1 LVKEATNRP
10 LSRILV
16 FNFFAGI
23 KARGIPVY
31 ARGLEECFRRLDI
44 EHVELRAPGWVGRC
58 PTSVQN
64 VLFVLAEQL
73 WAPVMARWHRC
84 TWVIYPYNSCGVF
97 DALTGRSV
105 LVVHDLIPNRLK
117 NVGLS
122 ARYIRLCQAWH
133 AKRGRPVATVSKHTL
148 RQLERV
154 RQFDACPK
162 YLWANPFYAFEA
174 QLDALNRQAAVID
187 DDASRASHRTVLMCT
202 GMGPNKDFRG
212 ALALLATIPAAIRPR
227 VRLFGFGD
235 DAQLAQRR
243 VDKLPEEW
251 RAHVE
256 VMPRLS
262 LEDTVRTF
270 RAADL
275 VWVHSKAEGF
285 GRPVVEA
292 RLCGKPVLASDVGAF
307 RALRRLGQIYLYRPD
322 TFLDA
327 FLAALGALDSHEPAS
342 AEAFNRQL
350 EHEVARLLREA
361 AASH

>member
-1 LVKEATNRP
+1 MTGRP

-31 ARGLEECFRRLDI
+31 ARGLEECFRRLDV
-44 EHVELRAPGWVGRC
+44 EHVELRAPSWVSRC
-58 PTSVQN
+58 PTPLQN

-84 TWVIYPYNSCGVF
+84 AWVIYPYNSCGVI
-97 DALTGRSV
+97 DALMGRSV
-105 LVVHDLIPNRLK
+105 LVVHDLIPNRRK
-117 NVGLS
+117 NIGLS

-133 AKRGRPVATVSKHTL
+133 ARRGRPVATVSKHTL
-148 RQLERV
+148 RQLQRV

-174 QLDALNRQAAVID
+174 QLDALNRQAVAV
-187 DDASRASHRTVLMCT
+187 DDASPMPPQRSVLMCT

-212 ALALLATIPAAIRPR
+212 ALALLVTIPPAIRPR
-227 VRLFGFGD
+227 VWLFGFGD
-235 DAQLAQRR
+235 DAHLAQRR

-251 RAHVE
+251 RAHVQ

-262 LEDTVRTF
+262 LEDTVRAF

-292 RLCGKPVLASDVGAF
+292 RMCGKSVLASDVGAF
-307 RALRRLGQIYLYRPD
+307 RALRRLGQIHLYRPD

-327 FLAALGALDSHEPAS
+327 FHAALGSLGSHEPAS
-342 AEAFNRQL
+342 AEPFNRQL
-350 EHEVARLLREA
+350 EQEVARLLREA
-361 AASH
+361 SAAPH